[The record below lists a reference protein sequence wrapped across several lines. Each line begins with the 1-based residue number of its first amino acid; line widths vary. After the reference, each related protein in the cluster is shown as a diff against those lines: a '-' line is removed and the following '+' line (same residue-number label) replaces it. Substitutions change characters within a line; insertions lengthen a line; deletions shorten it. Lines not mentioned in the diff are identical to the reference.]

1 MFIFKK
7 NFFKLYLIFIFIT
20 SIVFLYNKFLYP
32 TDWTTSEW
40 LINYQ
45 GGFVRR
51 GFSGELFF
59 QINKIFEINIRY
71 IVFYFNLII
80 LAIFYILFFS
90 FMKNIEINKLLVFF
104 LYSPFFLVY
113 PAAEPEVIA
122 RKEFLLFI
130 IYIIYINLL
139 LSNSNKIYIY
149 LSTFLPIMNLIWDG
163 IIFYLIFFFITFLFK
178 KNLKKKELIYFF
190 LSFIPYFISLYFV
203 VKSSSLPESY
213 ELICSSLGEKCWGAL
228 LVLQVDVPIKFV
240 LNYVYENIN
249 FYILL
254 RYLFLF
260 SLAFIPFLLF
270 FYDVRRGNQLILIK
284 NLIFWLYCLALLII
298 FFFHI
303 IANDWGRWINIGFF
317 FSFTT
322 MMYFVKMNYVNFE
335 STFLYSS
342 FNNLFINNQK
352 IYYFLFFIYVFT
364 WNMKATM
371 SDDIGSLPYY
381 RIIVK
386 FIKYL
391 FV

>member
-7 NFFKLYLIFIFIT
+7 NFFKFYLIFVFIT

-51 GFSGELFF
+51 GLSGEFFF
-59 QINKIFEINIRY
+59 QIYKIFEVNIRY

-80 LAIFYILFFS
+80 LAFFYIIFFS

-178 KNLKKKELIYFF
+178 RDLKKK
-190 LSFIPYFISLYFV
+190 
-203 VKSSSLPESY
+203 K
-213 ELICSSLGEKCWGAL
+213 
-228 LVLQVDVPIKFV
+228 
-240 LNYVYENIN
+240 IN
-249 FYILL
+249 
-254 RYLFLF
+254 
-260 SLAFIPFLLF
+260 LF
-270 FYDVRRGNQLILIK
+270 F
-284 NLIFWLYCLALLII
+284 
-298 FFFHI
+298 
-303 IANDWGRWINIGFF
+303 
-317 FSFTT
+317 S
-322 MMYFVKMNYVNFE
+322 
-335 STFLYSS
+335 
-342 FNNLFINNQK
+342 
-352 IYYFLFFIYVFT
+352 
-364 WNMKATM
+364 
-371 SDDIGSLPYY
+371 
-381 RIIVK
+381 
-386 FIKYL
+386 
-391 FV
+391 